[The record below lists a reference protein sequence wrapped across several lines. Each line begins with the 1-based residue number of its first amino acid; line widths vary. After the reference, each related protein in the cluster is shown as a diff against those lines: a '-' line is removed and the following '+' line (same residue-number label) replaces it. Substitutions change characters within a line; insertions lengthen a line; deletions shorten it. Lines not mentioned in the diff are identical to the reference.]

1 MGISREKLKRAGR
14 ENVIGSL
21 HDNILGK
28 RELVE
33 VAQLSIGK
41 PIDMKMN
48 ELEHFSKH
56 TYKINPDKVEEYKQ
70 SIEDYGLFTPL
81 IVRDKR
87 ECESGKYEILAG
99 HHRYEACK
107 LLNWETIP
115 VIIKSGISDA
125 KAKTIANQTNMMQ
138 RAFELL
144 TFYEKAESINQMKMA
159 SDELEN
165 EEPELREKREER
177 ASKEKD
183 GSLRNI
189 GRQFGVSK
197 TLVSIYLTLY
207 NGFNKNWFNYM
218 EDTKEKKKLFDS
230 NVAVILCK
238 IPKKFLKELFDFV
251 EDAGVV
257 KKISKQQANELVSTY
272 EEKKELNN
280 NDLNKI
286 LVHSQLSAKN
296 QRPISFKREL
306 IQDYFDEDATE
317 EEIMQEIL
325 ELIREKKGLL

>member
-1 MGISREKLKRAGR
+1 MAISREKLAKAGR
-14 ENVIGSL
+14 DKQFSSL
-21 HDNILGK
+21 HDSILGK
-28 RELVE
+28 KELVE

-41 PIDMKMN
+41 PIDIKMS

-81 IVRDKR
+81 IVRDKK

-144 TFYEKAESINQMKMA
+144 TFYEKAESINQMKLA
-159 SDELEN
+159 SDELEK

-197 TLVSIYLTLY
+197 DLIAQYLTM
-207 NGFNKNWFNYM
+207 FNSLTKKQFEYL
-218 EDTKEKKKLFDS
+218 EDTKERKKLFD
-230 NVAVILCK
+230 VHTVCILCK
-238 IPKKFLKELFDFV
+238 MP
-251 EDAGVV
+251 
-257 KKISKQQANELVSTY
+257 NY
-272 EEKKELNN
+272 
-280 NDLNKI
+280 
-286 LVHSQLSAKN
+286 
-296 QRPISFKREL
+296 
-306 IQDYFDEDATE
+306 
-317 EEIMQEIL
+317 
-325 ELIREKKGLL
+325 